1 MAAVC
6 LLQFYN
12 RVATVYDACSKCVAS
27 ALRRALGPEPARIF
41 LMRNGDIVRATPGLN
56 VSEAYVYDPAT
67 HQIRAS
73 RPAPARGAVLSD
85 DVRRRP
91 VPFVALSVTNQ
102 GMTTDLSEWVGEV
115 RSAPLP
121 FPITAAH
128 LVDLYC
134 LAFSKY
140 IPSDAT
146 IHYTTNTGEEGTATR
161 SRS

>member
-1 MAAVC
+1 MATVC

-41 LMRNGDIVRATPGLN
+41 LMRNGDIVSATPGLN
-56 VSEAYVYDPAT
+56 VSEAYVYNPAT
-67 HQIRAS
+67 HQIRS
-73 RPAPARGAVLSD
+73 VIPD

-102 GMTTDLSEWVGEV
+102 GVTTDLSEWVGEV

-134 LAFSKY
+134 LAFSTY

-146 IHYTTNTGEEGTATR
+146 IQYTTNTGEEGTATR

>member
-41 LMRNGDIVRATPGLN
+41 LMRNGDIVSATPGLN
-56 VSEAYVYDPAT
+56 VSEAYMYNPAT
-67 HQIRAS
+67 HQIRS
-73 RPAPARGAVLSD
+73 VRDD

-102 GMTTDLSEWVGEV
+102 GVTTDLSEWVGEV

-134 LAFSKY
+134 LAFSTY

-146 IHYTTNTGEEGTATR
+146 INYTTNTGEEGTATR